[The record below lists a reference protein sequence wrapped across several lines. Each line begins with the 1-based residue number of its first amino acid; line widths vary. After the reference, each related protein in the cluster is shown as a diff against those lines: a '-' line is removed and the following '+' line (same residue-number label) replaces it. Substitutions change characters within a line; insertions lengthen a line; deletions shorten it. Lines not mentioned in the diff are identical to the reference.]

1 MPTKFASVSFNGKQ
15 IIPAPLVS
23 LSRPII
29 RSAGGEIIG
38 AKWNITLNGNLL
50 SYKGSPQSTG
60 TVGDANWDGAF
71 WIASDYPPDEVPN
84 VKFDM
89 LINKLEHLKNL
100 FNEDGGMLEIQSCDA
115 SAPLRAPV
123 RIGELSYQE
132 GKWTDLIP
140 WSIPLEADYL
150 LGGFTPSG
158 SQGTGEFNFPQ
169 FLDDATESW
178 QMEFNDQPE
187 GPSKHLQH
195 SFRLTHNLSAKG
207 RQVFDID
214 GSLIKDSW
222 VWAKEWVQERLGYD
236 QNRVT
241 ASGLFN
247 LPSTYNGWN
256 NTRNEQIDIKG
267 GSYSVTE
274 SWIVTTGNALET
286 FTVTSDS
293 QVSDPIRRVTIQGE
307 VQGLENVVYTS
318 TGLNLVTSKWEAA
331 SGLFSNIS
339 GQLYERAYG
348 YAQASDFPRALNPIP
363 QSLQINRNPVNGVI
377 SYNFVY
383 DTRRRLCGDDPD
395 VLSENFSISDTNP
408 HQSIAIIPILGRA
421 NGPLIQSLNTVS
433 EYQRTMTVDLVMLP
447 PTGCM
452 FSATGIRNI
461 MSQSPYWTYDVSFDA
476 MFNYLLAT
484 YDQVYLTSDQ
494 ESWSNDLTAYSRSVT
509 WTIGNC

>member
-1 MPTKFASVSFNGKQ
+1 MTKCASVSFNGRQ
-15 IIPAPLVS
+15 LIPAPLVS
-23 LSRPII
+23 INRSLSRT
-29 RSAGGEIIG
+29 AGGEVIG
-38 AKWNITLNGNLL
+38 SIYNITLNGNLL
-50 SYKGSPQSTG
+50 AFKGSPASTG
-60 TVGDANWDGAF
+60 TDGDPNWDRMW
-71 WIASDYPPDEVPN
+71 WIGENYPNDEIPQ
-84 VKFDM
+84 VKFDQ

-100 FNEDGGMLEIQSCDA
+100 FNDEGGLLEIQSSDG
-115 SAPLRAPV
+115 SAPLRTPV
-123 RIGELSYQE
+123 RIGDLNYEQ
-132 GKWTDLIP
+132 GKWTDIIP
-140 WSIPLEADYL
+140 YSIQLESDYL
-150 LGGFTPSG
+150 LGGFSPSG
-158 SQGTGEFNFPQ
+158 SLGTGEFNFPQ
-169 FLDDATESW
+169 FVSDASEAW
-178 QMEFNDQPE
+178 QMEINDQLS
-187 GPSKHLQH
+187 GPQKQLSQT
-195 SFRLTHNLSAKG
+195 FRLTHNLSAKG
-207 RQVFDID
+207 KSAYDID
-214 GSLIKDSW
+214 SSLLKPAW
-222 VWAKEWVQERLGYD
+222 EWAKDWVQERLGYQQD
-236 QNRVT
+236 RVT

-247 LPSTYNGWN
+247 LPSSYAGWN
-256 NTRNEQIDIKG
+256 YIRSEQIGYQNGD
-267 GSYSVTE
+267 YSVTE
-274 SWIVTTGNALET
+274 SWIVSTGNALET

-293 QVSDPIRRVTIQGE
+293 QVTDPIRRVTIQGE